1 MTRIYV
7 DADGCPVKQEI
18 CKVAERYGIQATF
31 VANSWMRIGR
41 SAARQGG
48 ARPGAP
54 CSAEE
59 HKLVVV
65 DGDFNAADDW
75 IAGQAAANDIVITA
89 DIALAARCLAKS
101 AVVLDPR
108 GGAFTENTIG
118 QALAARELMSH
129 LRDMGQVTGGPAPF
143 EKRNRSRFLQRL
155 DQAIQSTLRKKP

>member
-1 MTRIYV
+1 VIRIFV

-18 CKVAERYGIQATF
+18 CKVAGRYGIQAVF
-31 VANSWMRIGR
+31 VANAWMRIGR
-41 SAARQGG
+41 EG
-48 ARPGAP
+48 
-54 CSAEE
+54 E

-75 IAGQAAANDIVITA
+75 IAGQAVANDIVITA

-143 EKRNRSRFLQRL
+143 EKRHRSRFLQRL
-155 DQAIQSTLRKKP
+155 DQAIQSALRKKPTSDEH

>member
-1 MTRIYV
+1 MIRIFV

-18 CKVAERYGIQATF
+18 CKVAGRYGIHAVF
-31 VANSWMRIGR
+31 VANTWMRIG
-41 SAARQGG
+41 SEGG
-48 ARPGAP
+48 HER
-54 CSAEE
+54 
-59 HKLVVV
+59 VVV

-89 DIALAARCLAKS
+89 DIALAARCLAKG

-108 GGAFTENTIG
+108 GGEFTENTIG

-143 EKRNRSRFLQRL
+143 EKRHRSRFLQRL
-155 DQAIQSTLRKKP
+155 DQAIQSALRKKS

>member
-1 MTRIYV
+1 VTRIYA

-18 CKVAERYGIQATF
+18 CKVAERYHIEATF
-31 VANSWMRIGR
+31 VANTWMRIGR
-41 SAARQGG
+41 GD
-48 ARPGAP
+48 
-54 CSAEE
+54 E

-75 IAGQAAANDIVITA
+75 IAAQAAANDIVVTA
-89 DIALAARCLAKS
+89 DIALAARCLAKG

-118 QALAARELMSH
+118 QALADRELMSH

-143 EKRNRSRFLQRL
+143 EKRHRSRFLQRL
-155 DQAIQSTLRKKP
+155 DQTIRSALRKKS

>member
-1 MTRIYV
+1 MTRIYA

-18 CKVAERYGIQATF
+18 CKVAERYHIEATF
-31 VANSWMRIGR
+31 VANTWMRIGR
-41 SAARQGG
+41 GD
-48 ARPGAP
+48 
-54 CSAEE
+54 E

-75 IAGQAAANDIVITA
+75 IAAQAAANDIVVTA
-89 DIALAARCLAKS
+89 DIALAARCLAKG

-118 QALAARELMSH
+118 QALADRELMSH

-143 EKRNRSRFLQRL
+143 EKRHRSRFLQRL
-155 DQAIQSTLRKKP
+155 DQTIRSALRKKS

>member
-1 MTRIYV
+1 MIRVYV

-18 CKVAERYGIQATF
+18 CKVAGRYGIQATF
-31 VANSWMRIGR
+31 VANTWMRIGE
-41 SAARQGG
+41 G
-48 ARPGAP
+48 AG
-54 CSAEE
+54 

-75 IAGQAAANDIVITA
+75 IAAQAAANDIVVTA
-89 DIALAARCLAKS
+89 DIALAARCLAKG

-143 EKRNRSRFLQRL
+143 EKRHRSRFLQRL
-155 DQAIQSTLRKKP
+155 DETIQSALRKKP

>member
-1 MTRIYV
+1 MIRIYV

-18 CKVAERYGIQATF
+18 CKVAKRYGIEAVF
-31 VANSWMRIGR
+31 VANTWMRIGR
-41 SAARQGG
+41 AD
-48 ARPGAP
+48 
-54 CSAEE
+54 E

-75 IAGQAAANDIVITA
+75 IAGQAAAHDIVITA
-89 DIALAARCLAKS
+89 DIPLAARCLAKG

-129 LRDMGQVTGGPAPF
+129 LRDQGQVAGGPAPF
-143 EKRNRSRFLQRL
+143 EKRDRSRFLQRL
-155 DQAIQSTLRKKP
+155 DETIQSARRRKP